1 MTISGLRKDRQ
12 TPGVYVTEFPAFP
25 PTVLGVRTAVP
36 CFIGYTERA
45 EDPTTKKGL
54 LNTPVPI
61 DSLTAFNSYFGGG
74 KPQDAGFMIS
84 LATPPTTAPA
94 AGAAGPDFRAG
105 SAQLLADKKQIN
117 IGANLDCSVKR
128 QSGASDGSTDG
139 FSLYGSM
146 QMFYAN
152 GGGFCYVISVGNY
165 GAGKKK
171 DDLINGLA
179 LAYAIHDVTMLV
191 IPDACLLGEEDY
203 GAVANAMLAQAGDLR
218 NRVAIL
224 DLPGAIDTFDQPK
237 LKQKA
242 NTFYNAISP
251 SQDAFSYGAAYGPG
265 LQTSL
270 ISSDDLNFLA
280 LADASKE
287 NGGTPG
293 KFNLA
298 INHLLTTQALSRCLN
313 DPEKLSDALA
323 KIAQAFPVSDGAT
336 AISADAVET
345 IVNTDGRSLL
355 DKDGVKTL
363 LKNCACLASA
373 TITLEA
379 PAGANSSSSTNASEA
394 GAAGDASGGSQADAQ
409 AGDTKGDASATTAAA
424 ASTDAA
430 ASTGAAAGAPAAVAT
445 SAGGGPLVGVVAIAP
460 PAANAASA
468 GGGSAAAAPPATPPN
483 TDNLNKFLVNVTPLL
498 SQILKVVSK
507 QVNLIPASGV
517 MAGIWSKSDA
527 INGVW
532 NAPANMAIN
541 RAISPLVVLNDKE
554 QGAYNVPPDGKSIG
568 ILRALPGKGTVVWG
582 ARTLDGN
589 SNDYRYIQV
598 RRNLIYIEQSVK
610 QSLQDFVFKENDA
623 KTWTTVTSMITNF
636 LTSHWQAGGLMGSK
650 ANEAFSV
657 ACGKPST
664 MTDLDILNGYMI
676 VSIALSCIRPAEFI
690 EITITQ
696 AMQGS

>member
-25 PTVLGVRTAVP
+25 PTVLGVQTAVP
-36 CFIGYTERA
+36 CFIGYTEKA
-45 EDPTTKKGL
+45 EDPSTKKGL
-54 LNTPVPI
+54 QFTPVPI
-61 DSLTAFNSYFGGG
+61 DSLTAFTSYFGAG
-74 KPQDAGFMIS
+74 KPLDAGFLVS
-84 LATPPTTAPA
+84 LAATASAP
-94 AGAAGPDFRAG
+94 GADPSSSPDFRAA

-117 IGANLDCSVKR
+117 LGGSLDCTVKR
-128 QSGASDGSTDG
+128 QSGATDGSTDA
-139 FSLYGSM
+139 FSLFGSM

-165 GAGKKK
+165 GGGKKK
-171 DDLINGLA
+171 DDLIKGLEQ
-179 LAYAIHDVTMLV
+179 AYAIHDVTMLV
-191 IPDACLLGEEDY
+191 IPDACLLPDQDY
-203 GAVANAMLAQAGDLR
+203 GAVANAMLGQAGELR
-218 NRVAIL
+218 NRVAII
-224 DLPGAIDTFDQPK
+224 DLPGAIDTFDQPT

-242 NTFYNAISP
+242 TSFYNAISP
-251 SQDAFSYGAAYGPG
+251 SQDAFSYGAAYGPA
-265 LQTSL
+265 LQASL
-270 ISSDDLNFLA
+270 VSSDDLNYLA

-287 NGGTPG
+287 AGGTPG

-298 INHLLTTQALSRCLN
+298 INHLLTSQALSRCLS
-313 DPEKLSDALA
+313 DPDKLADALA
-323 KIAQAFPVSDGAT
+323 KIAQAYPVSDGTT
-336 AISADAVET
+336 AVAADAVT
-345 IVNTDGRSLL
+345 AFVNADGRPLL
-355 DKDGVKTL
+355 EADGVKKL
-363 LKNCACLASA
+363 QAAFKGLASA
-373 TITLEA
+373 SIPLEA
-379 PAGANSSSSTNASEA
+379 AS
-394 GAAGDASGGSQADAQ
+394 GAA
-409 AGDTKGDASATTAAA
+409 TAA
-424 ASTDAA
+424 
-430 ASTGAAAGAPAAVAT
+430 GAAAGASATPAAGASDAPAPAKDEAPAGDAKPDAAPAGDASAKPADGANPSAAAGPVVGLIAVA
-445 SAGGGPLVGVVAIAP
+445 
-460 PAANAASA
+460 PAAASA
-468 GGGSAAAAPPATPPN
+468 GGDSAPAPTGGAAAAGAAASAPTPPN
-483 TDNLNKFLVNVTPLL
+483 TDNLNKYLVNVTPLL
-498 SQILKVVSK
+498 SQVLKVVSK
-507 QVNLIPASGV
+507 HVNLTPASGV
-517 MAGIWSKSDA
+517 MAGIWTKSDA

-568 ILRALPGKGTVVWG
+568 ILRALPGKGTVIWG